1 MAMVIKI
8 LHVVFL
14 ASFKYILMIPYAKLI
29 GLNYSQAL
37 IAVLIGGIG
46 GFLFFYYLS
55 NWTIRKFS
63 YLSPF
68 LCKFVP
74 QNIKKRYQLFCERK
88 AFKPKKLFSRK
99 SRLIVRL
106 KKSYGLWGIILTTPI
121 LLTIPLGAFL
131 ASKYYSRRKNV
142 VMYMLAS
149 IVGWAV
155 VLTTV
160 IHVVPHIFK

>member
-1 MAMVIKI
+1 MVFKI
-8 LHVVFL
+8 LHVIFL

-37 IAVLIGGIG
+37 VAVLIGGIG
-46 GFLFFYYLS
+46 SFLFFYYLS

-63 YLSPF
+63 YIRPF
-68 LCKFVP
+68 LCRFVP

-88 AFKPKKLFSRK
+88 AFKPKKVFSRK

-106 KKSYGLWGIILTTPI
+106 KKTYGLWGIIIATPI

-131 ASKYYSRRKNV
+131 TSKYYSRKKNIV
-142 VMYMLAS
+142 GYMLVS
-149 IVGWAV
+149 IVGWAL
-155 VLTTV
+155 VLTTAL
-160 IHVVPHIFK
+160 HIFPHVFK